1 MGSIK
6 KVDKICQMVR
16 MLTDEDIAAVEN
28 MQQEQS
34 GYTHPL
40 KVYLQSVHNANG
52 EYNKRV
58 ISHLKDLRKVILA
71 N

>member
-1 MGSIK
+1 
-6 KVDKICQMVR
+6 
-16 MLTDEDIAAVEN
+16 MLTDEDIAAVEK

-34 GYTHPL
+34 AYTHPL
-40 KVYLQSVHNANG
+40 KAGSQAMHNANG